1 MTAREFNS
9 TTFDLTNFLSRV
21 VEFDLGE
28 PLFRLNVALGG
39 RKLALR
45 IDLPMRIEKDNKDVF
60 IVKNL
65 PLSVTAALKLVK
77 TFSGF
82 RNFTAQEMIEE
93 ESEILKWIS
102 SIDKLR
108 PLLNETIFTIRRL
121 QLQFNFVLFIL
132 HLSFFLIISL
142 KLIIHFSL
150 V

>member
-1 MTAREFNS
+1 
-9 TTFDLTNFLSRV
+9 
-21 VEFDLGE
+21 
-28 PLFRLNVALGG
+28 
-39 RKLALR
+39 
-45 IDLPMRIEKDNKDVF
+45 MRIEEDNKDVF

-121 QLQFNFVLFIL
+121 QQQFNFVLFIL

-142 KLIIHFSL
+142 KLIIHSSL